1 MIVKNA
7 AEQCLQ
13 SPEKIK
19 FTRTQKYADSSG
31 EVGPTRSLRE
41 IVICMIDHGIIIK
54 RHIMKICISIRY
66 FLSHFQS
73 QVFQVEINVL
83 QSSVIDTYDVYNDIY
98 ISLCFAWQFQLGLR
112 TSVSS

>member
-13 SPEKIK
+13 EPRKIK
-19 FTRTQKYADSSG
+19 FTRTHRFIR
-31 EVGPTRSLRE
+31 RSRANTKLERN
-41 IVICMIDHGIIIK
+41 IVICMIDHWIIIK

-83 QSSVIDTYDVYNDIY
+83 QSSVIDTYMY
-98 ISLCFAWQFQLGLR
+98 IMTFTFQYVLLGNFN
-112 TSVSS
+112 